1 MKKTFLFVMGMMLM
15 TVGFTGCKNSKTN
28 DGAETDQ
35 DAADSVAVAAD
46 SLALSADSLV
56 VEDSVAL
63 GDSLEV
69 VADEAAKEREMEA
82 ARAFVEKF
90 YNEWDDEDVL
100 NYDYPKKH
108 ITPKMLKFLADS
120 YSFDCEGE
128 CLATWVFFYEGGGDV
143 SGLKSRKITAQ
154 DETHVLV
161 ENDYDNYEY
170 DILLTLVK
178 DGDTFKI
185 DSLKKIKERYL

>member
-28 DGAETDQ
+28 DGAAADQ
-35 DAADSVAVAAD
+35 NSADSVAVAAD
-46 SLALSADSLV
+46 LA
-56 VEDSVAL
+56 VEDNAVA

-69 VADEAAKEREMEA
+69 VADEAAKEQEMEA